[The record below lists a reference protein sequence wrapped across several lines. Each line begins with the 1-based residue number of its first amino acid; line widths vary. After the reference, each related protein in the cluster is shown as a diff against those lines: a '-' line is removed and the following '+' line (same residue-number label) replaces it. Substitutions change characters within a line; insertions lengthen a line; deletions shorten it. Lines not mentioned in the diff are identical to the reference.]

1 MTELFHVQVQKLF
14 TINLPMFH
22 KISHQQTRYF
32 FRISCNLV
40 LMYLRCF
47 LFSWSNPEVEA
58 IEGGSI
64 QLACSSHTC
73 LETKVSVCSSQTVMV
88 PQSWTGWKQSHLSK
102 LAAQSLQTPKL
113 TKRINF
119 YFPLLQKYQAG
130 KNALTWNP
138 KLLIHKKRKGG
149 SFKEPWKNLEVICK
163 LLFCCPPLNK
173 PDIHCSPFFILH
185 PKLPWMCWY

>member
-1 MTELFHVQVQKLF
+1 MLIKIQYKPPVSHDGTFSYPGPKAVHHQPVNNSWNKSSTNKIL
-14 TINLPMFH
+14 LPDLN
-22 KISHQQTRYF
+22 
-32 FRISCNLV
+32 CNLV

-73 LETKVSVCSSQTVMV
+73 LKTNPSVCSRQTVML

-102 LAAQSLQTPKL
+102 WAAQSLQTPKL
-113 TKRINF
+113 
-119 YFPLLQKYQAG
+119 
-130 KNALTWNP
+130 
-138 KLLIHKKRKGG
+138 LIHKKRIR
-149 SFKEPWKNLEVICK
+149 EDWKNLEVIGK
-163 LLFCCPPLNK
+163 LLFCCPSLNES
-173 PDIHCSPFFILH
+173 DIHCSPFFILH